1 MRVPALLNRLILF
14 VPLVSASSLAI
25 AGPLRLDVQMP
36 TIYTGTEFST
46 VVQVRKEN
54 VGDGIVYSGTFT
66 LHSTLPAGMRFL
78 YGNGGG
84 WTCSV
89 GGVDSRE
96 ITCTK
101 TTTLTDTNYYMS
113 VVSITGRTVIDMPLA
128 PVEITST
135 ISSAQAPLP
144 PVLICAPSPS
154 TSGCATVNPTVQ
166 ESKIEILGWGAGN
179 ANPVETWWQTIE
191 AGSLQTIIPVNMVN
205 TGFGPSNTPA
215 ILKIKFPP
223 GITYSGFTSGI
234 PAWACSAAMEVDG
247 QLLTCTVPYMVS
259 GQVGFASIRTD
270 FAPDIAVPGPHYIHA
285 AIGNDVVAPPTT
297 CVADPYQ
304 RGCGRLA
311 VNTRPPSAAYLR
323 FNDPDVQ
330 HSPAYFTLGQD
341 NGPVVV
347 NFSNIGD
354 GVAANTAVQIKLPPG
369 FAYTQT
375 YSAIPSLTCTTSGT
389 LSTGQLLTCQGAA
402 MAPGSNGYVSF
413 GVNLDPSLTE
423 TPGPVPLVG
432 AIDTS
437 SPANTTLLASC
448 ASDPNQI
455 NCFWHEIPTYAPCAL
470 QHGVD
475 GIFCDAFEDLGLPNR
490 QGEVSAPVDSE

>member
-1 MRVPALLNRLILF
+1 MRAPALFNRLIMFGL
-14 VPLVSASSLAI
+14 LMSISSLAY

-36 TIYTGTEFST
+36 STFTGTQFST

-54 VGDGIVYSGTFT
+54 IGDGIVYSGMFT
-66 LHSTLPAGMRFL
+66 LHSTLPEGMKFL
-78 YGNGGG
+78 YGTGGG
-84 WTCSV
+84 WTCTV
-89 GGVDSRE
+89 GGADSRE

-101 TTTLTDTNYYMS
+101 TTTLTDINYNMS
-113 VVSITGRTVIDMPLA
+113 VVSITGQTDIDMPLA
-128 PVEITST
+128 PVEISST

-166 ESKIEILGWGAGN
+166 ESKIQILGWGAGN
-179 ANPVETWWQTIE
+179 ANPVDTWWLDIE
-191 AGSLQTIIPVNMVN
+191 AGSLQNLIPVYMRN

-215 ILKIKFPP
+215 ILKVKFPL
-223 GITYSGFTSGI
+223 GVTYGGFTSGI

-247 QLLTCTVPYMVS
+247 QLLTCTVPYMAS

-270 FAPDIAVPGPHYIHA
+270 FAPDIAVPGPLYFHA
-285 AIGNDVVAPPTT
+285 AIGNDQIAPPTT

-347 NFSNIGD
+347 NFRNIGD

-375 YSAIPSLTCTTSGT
+375 YSAIPALSCTTSGT
-389 LSTGQLLTCQGAA
+389 LAAGQLLTCQGAS
-402 MAPGSNGYVSF
+402 MAPGATGYVSF
-413 GVNLDPSLTE
+413 GVNLDPTLTE
-423 TPGPVPLVG
+423 SPGPVPLVG

-455 NCFWHEIPTYAPCAL
+455 NCFWHEIPTFRPCAL
-470 QHGVD
+470 QYGMD
-475 GIFCDAFEDLGLPNR
+475 GIYCDEFEDLNLPS
-490 QGEVSAPVDSE
+490 GPAEAD

>member
-1 MRVPALLNRLILF
+1 MRTQLNISRLVLLAFLAGI
-14 VPLVSASSLAI
+14 SSMAQ
-25 AGPLRLDVQMP
+25 AGGLRLELWP
-36 TIYTGTEFST
+36 TPPVFTGTDYYFGVSIS
-46 VVQVRKEN
+46 KE
-54 VGDGIVYSGTFT
+54 VAGDGVNQNGPFTFHAYFPEGMTFT
-66 LHSTLPAGMRFL
+66 GGS
-78 YGNGGG
+78 GGG
-84 WTCSV
+84 WTCATPPP
-89 GGVDSRE
+89 GARE
-96 ITCTK
+96 LICTA
-101 TTTLTDTNYYMS
+101 TGTLTGSNPNLSFLS
-113 VVSITGRTVIDMPLA
+113 VNGKTSLAMPLGTT
-128 PVEITST
+128 EISATL
-135 ISSAQAPLP
+135 SSAQVPLP
-144 PVLICAPSPS
+144 PILICAPSPS
-154 TSGCATVNPTVQ
+154 TSGCASAAPQVV

-179 ANPVETWWQTIE
+179 TNPVETWWQTIE
-191 AGSLQTIIPVNMVN
+191 AGLNQAIIPVYMVN
-205 TGFGPSNTPA
+205 TGFGSTNTPA
-215 ILKIKFPP
+215 TLKVKFPP
-223 GITYSGFTSGI
+223 GVTYSGFTSGI
-234 PAWACSAAMEVDG
+234 PAWTCSAAMEPDG
-247 QLLTCTVPYMVS
+247 QLLTCTVPYMTN
-259 GQVGFASIRTD
+259 GQIGFASIRAD
-270 FAPDIAVPGPHYIHA
+270 FAPDIAVPGPVYFHA
-285 AIGNDVVAPPTT
+285 AIGNDQVAPPTT

-347 NFSNIGD
+347 NFRNIGD

-389 LSTGQLLTCQGAA
+389 LASGQLLTCQGAA

-413 GVNLDPSLTE
+413 GVNLDPVLTE
-423 TPGPVPLVG
+423 SPGPVPLVG

-470 QHGVD
+470 QYGAD
-475 GIFCDAFEDLGLPNR
+475 GIYCDAFEDIGLPNL
-490 QGEVSAPVDSE
+490 PDSIEAER